1 MTMQL
6 RPLGGGTE
14 EFERWRLFAPLVLFL
29 VGFWL
34 VPLPHTCWLQCVPGD
49 LGDARFNGI
58 ILEYF
63 YRWLGGHEQS
73 LISPGFFYPMPGAL
87 TFSDNHWGSAWIY
100 SLFRAVGA
108 DQYRAFDLWYLTAY
122 ALNYLAAHLF
132 LRRMRFSPVAS
143 ALGAFVFAF
152 AMPVAAKYTHAQLMY
167 RCMLPVALLAWQKFR
182 EGGRPLW
189 VGGAALAVA
198 VQFYMSIY
206 LGYMTVL
213 LLGSWIVSQ
222 ALFDRRWPWQAAPGA
237 GTAAFPLQRDLVL
250 SAGLCLAA
258 LAAVA
263 WLMYPYIHFSKLYH
277 FKRDSS
283 EIASMLP
290 HWSSYLLAD
299 GSSLWGGI
307 SSKLAPGL
315 LMRQEHQLFIG
326 LGAIL
331 LALTGL
337 LLSKS
342 RLCVVAALSLAAL
355 MLLTLQVREHSLYL
369 LLSHVPGINSI
380 RAVTRIILALLLPIA
395 LLVAAGVD
403 ALRQRGGVGVVVLSL
418 LGMLLLI
425 EPSTVHTTHYSPGDA
440 QARIERLIRLL
451 PAQMPPTAPLY
462 VPGNANEPFY
472 LTELDGMALAQS
484 LGRVT
489 LNGYSGNFP
498 AGYGPLTTVSP
509 CTQAADRLRAAAQFY
524 AERLRQPL
532 PEAASDTVLV
542 IGHASCRAPSLHL
555 PSLEEMRSLSL
566 QIIEVRRVQAAGWEV
581 TVRLNNG
588 MEQALPGMRSPH
600 PARLSWQLHV
610 PGSVADP
617 GGWVPRIEIG
627 EDDLQP
633 GQSRDFKFQVPAV
646 SGPRL
651 LSVSAVVEG
660 HAWLHD
666 AGRTPVQYQ
675 LD

>member
-1 MTMQL
+1 MTTQL
-6 RPLGGGTE
+6 RPLGADAG
-14 EFERWRLFAPLVLFL
+14 EFERWRLFAPLALFL
-29 VGFWL
+29 IGFWM
-34 VPLPHTCWLQCVPGD
+34 VPLPHTCWLTCVPGD

-73 LISPGFFYPMPGAL
+73 LTSPGFFYPMPGAL

-132 LRRMRFSPVAS
+132 LRRMHFSPVAS

-152 AMPVAAKYTHAQLMY
+152 AMPVAAKYSHAQLMY
-167 RCMLPVALLAWQKFR
+167 RCMLPVALLAWQRFR
-182 EGGRPLW
+182 EEGRPLW

-198 VQFYMSIY
+198 AQFYLSIY

-222 ALFDRRWPWQAAPGA
+222 ALFDRRWPWQAALGA
-237 GTAAFPLQRDLVL
+237 GTAAFPMRRDVV
-250 SAGLCLAA
+250 LAA
-258 LAAVA
+258 TFCLVGAAAVA
-263 WLMYPYIHFSKLYH
+263 WLMYPYIYFSKLYH
-277 FKRDSS
+277 FQRDSS

-299 GSSLWGGI
+299 GSSLWGGV
-307 SSKLAPGL
+307 SAKLAPGL

-331 LALTGL
+331 FALSGL
-337 LLSKS
+337 VLSKS
-342 RLCVVAALSLAAL
+342 RLRLTAALSVALL

-380 RAVTRIILALLLPIA
+380 RAVTRIILVLLLPIA

-403 ALRQRGGVGVVVLSL
+403 ALRQRGGLGVVVLSV

-425 EPSTVHTTHYSPGDA
+425 EPSTVHTTHYSPRDA
-440 QARIERLIRLL
+440 QARIERLSRLL
-451 PAQMPPTAPLY
+451 PAQMPPTAPVY
-462 VPGNANEPFY
+462 VPGNASEQFY

-484 LGRVT
+484 LGRST

-498 AGYGPLTTVSP
+498 AGYSPMTTASP
-509 CTQAADRLRAAAQFY
+509 CVQVAERLLAAAQFY

-532 PEAASDTVLV
+532 PEAASGTVLV
-542 IGHASCRAPSLHL
+542 IGHPPCRAPSLQL
-555 PSLEEMRSLSL
+555 PSLEDMRALSL
-566 QIIEVRRVQAAGWEV
+566 EIIEVRRVQTAGWQV
-581 TVRLNNG
+581 RVRLNNG
-588 MEQALPGMRSPH
+588 MEQALPGMGSPH
-600 PARLSWQLHV
+600 PARLSWQLHA
-610 PGSVADP
+610 PGSSADP
-617 GGWVPRIEIG
+617 GGWTQRIEIG
-627 EDDLQP
+627 GDDLQP
-633 GQSRDFKFQVPAV
+633 GQSREIEFQVPAV
-646 SGPRL
+646 SDRRL
-651 LSVSAVVEG
+651 LSVSAVIEG

-666 AGRTPVQYQ
+666 AGRSPVQHA